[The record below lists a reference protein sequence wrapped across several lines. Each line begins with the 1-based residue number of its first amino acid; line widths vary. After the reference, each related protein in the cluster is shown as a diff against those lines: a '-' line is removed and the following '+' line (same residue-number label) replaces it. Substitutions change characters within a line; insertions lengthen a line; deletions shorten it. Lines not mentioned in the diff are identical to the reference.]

1 MGNIQVIS
9 RGAQWIVIQR
19 GILDDLSQHASLDEA
34 IAAARNIAAQRNAKF
49 IAPRLE
55 ANSA

>member
-19 GILDDLSQHASLDEA
+19 GNLEDISAHGSLDEA
-34 IAAARNIAAQRNAKF
+34 ISAAQAIAARRHVKF
-49 IAPRLE
+49 VPPSPAVY
-55 ANSA
+55 A